1 MIAVNRL
8 SAAKIANRTRSPDFK
23 LFLLSFGEAATMIG
37 ADHPTIFCCA
47 GQSVVPPLSLEPE
60 YSLWFKLHVRKSLP

>member
-1 MIAVNRL
+1 
-8 SAAKIANRTRSPDFK
+8 
-23 LFLLSFGEAATMIG
+23 MIG